1 MKNALE
7 EAATQNFNLISN
19 AQAKTVDDFIQRSL
33 EGASGLSSR
42 TMIRDKIVEYKNSN
56 IGLKELIDYTQPKYK
71 DGVMALNNVLGA
83 LRVVDNKVISQ
94 YGQIDTFKMGTSR
107 NLADILSP
115 TCEIEQLNNKIIVIS
130 YSPIFNE
137 NKLLGHDIIIFDMT
151 DLMRQV
157 NTDFDEVAIINRE
170 KETNNKNNTN
180 IMSYKNYPNLFK
192 DNNFVFLLKT
202 LEPSDQILQIKINKD
217 KLFNAINKIW
227 VYNLLGFSIALIIFF
242 LIINYTVIRTAKKI
256 IHELEKNRE
265 QYILAVNGSND
276 GIWDWDLKESS
287 LYLSPKLKEMIGYA
301 DSELENSIEYFKKC
315 LYPDDKLF
323 VMRVLDQYL
332 RGEIP
337 IFSAEFRLQH
347 KEGYFIWIHARGE
360 ALRDE
365 NGISYRMAGSF
376 TDIGLRK
383 KSEEEL
389 LQAKEQAETANKAKS
404 QFLANMSHEIRTPMN
419 GILGM
424 AQLLVMDLQD
434 EQKEMAT
441 MIKTSGDNLLVIIN
455 DILDLSKIEAG
466 KVTLSQEKFDI
477 NTLIIEVD
485 NLIQPLVVRKNLEY
499 KSHINKEI
507 EGQLIGDPG
516 RLKQILINLL
526 GNAIKFTERGSVELT
541 IVKGKVFQD
550 KIQLVF
556 SIKDTGIG
564 IADDKIGQLFTYFT
578 QGDDSVTKKYGG
590 TGLGL
595 AISKQLINMM
605 DGEISVESQLGVG
618 SNFSFNAIFMK
629 TEDAKEIN
637 KTNVG
642 DDPTEKINHC
652 AALLV
657 EDDYVSGVV
666 IKKISERKNIN
677 LKIATSGKE
686 ALELLKSES
695 FDIIFMDIQMPDI
708 SGFET
713 TKLIRDMEKT
723 FKRHTPIIATTSF
736 ALAGDR
742 EKCIEAGMDDYLE
755 KPIDAEKFYAI
766 VEKYVFKK

>member
-1 MKNALE
+1 
-7 EAATQNFNLISN
+7 
-19 AQAKTVDDFIQRSL
+19 
-33 EGASGLSSR
+33 
-42 TMIRDKIVEYKNSN
+42 
-56 IGLKELIDYTQPKYK
+56 
-71 DGVMALNNVLGA
+71 
-83 LRVVDNKVISQ
+83 
-94 YGQIDTFKMGTSR
+94 
-107 NLADILSP
+107 
-115 TCEIEQLNNKIIVIS
+115 
-130 YSPIFNE
+130 
-137 NKLLGHDIIIFDMT
+137 
-151 DLMRQV
+151 
-157 NTDFDEVAIINRE
+157 
-170 KETNNKNNTN
+170 
-180 IMSYKNYPNLFK
+180 
-192 DNNFVFLLKT
+192 
-202 LEPSDQILQIKINKD
+202 
-217 KLFNAINKIW
+217 
-227 VYNLLGFSIALIIFF
+227 
-242 LIINYTVIRTAKKI
+242 
-256 IHELEKNRE
+256 
-265 QYILAVNGSND
+265 
-276 GIWDWDLKESS
+276 
-287 LYLSPKLKEMIGYA
+287 
-301 DSELENSIEYFKKC
+301 
-315 LYPDDKLF
+315 
-323 VMRVLDQYL
+323 
-332 RGEIP
+332 
-337 IFSAEFRLQH
+337 
-347 KEGYFIWIHARGE
+347 
-360 ALRDE
+360 
-365 NGISYRMAGSF
+365 MAGSF